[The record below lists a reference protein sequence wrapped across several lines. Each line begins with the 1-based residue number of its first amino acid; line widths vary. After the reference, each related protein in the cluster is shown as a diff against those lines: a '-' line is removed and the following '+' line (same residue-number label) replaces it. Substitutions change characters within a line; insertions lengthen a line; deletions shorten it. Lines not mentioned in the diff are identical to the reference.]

1 MDELTQYI
9 IALTNLYGLVSMQQ
23 VLDIYNS
30 QNNEKISLG
39 DLENELD
46 ELAKELEEN
55 FIFIEQNLFVHEA
68 IYIETESPQEIFDER
83 STWPY
88 YMPEKEE
95 LLKYVDEYYFEKND
109 YYLQI
114 ETFITEKVTDGNAVL
129 AEEIAREMH
138 DHLSVNFNDVS
149 GAFEIISDFGYAIDD
164 NEIKGKLRA
173 LVANYAISMRTW
185 DQNGLSLIEMNE
197 KLRER
202 AGISRVSLAER
213 YEQATHLEKYIIS
226 LTHLYGRVAA
236 DKVAEIYNLQNDSQ
250 ITVEEVKEYL
260 TNPTANLENGSVYV
274 KLGEFVT
281 EDVEM
286 FEGIYEKLV
295 EDQKGRP
302 SYIPEQEE
310 LFNYFDYNYTEQPK
324 EYIKLHKFLTEKVY
338 GGDSRK
344 AQIRAEDVQLNLQM
358 GEGIDF
364 ALDVFA
370 DDDFIFDDKKLLGGI
385 ANHVKRLHANTRIR
399 NINGLTPRE
408 LSRFEKEQRI
418 QRINMG

>member
-30 QNNEKISLG
+30 QNNEKISLS

-114 ETFITEKVTDGNAVL
+114 EAFITEKVTDGNAIL

-149 GAFEIISDFGYAIDD
+149 GAFEIISDFGYAIND

-370 DDDFIFDDKKLLGGI
+370 DDDFIFEDKKLLGGI

-418 QRINMG
+418 QRINMS